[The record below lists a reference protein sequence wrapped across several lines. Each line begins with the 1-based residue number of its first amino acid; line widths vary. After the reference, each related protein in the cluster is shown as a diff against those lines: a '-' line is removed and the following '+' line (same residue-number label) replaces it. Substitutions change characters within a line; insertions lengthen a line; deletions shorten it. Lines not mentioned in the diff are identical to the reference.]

1 MHLVSN
7 DSRKEDNSE
16 SEPILSLS
24 NILQYSEEES
34 PSSGETKSLGRGCD
48 VHVAESESTSIDE
61 ICHLVNP
68 DRPQR
73 RICLDIGGLSYLL
86 CSVLFYL
93 APQVLSSS
101 FDMVDF
107 CLFLKNRIVLECK
120 SFVCVNWCFLSFS
133 IICLFF

>member
-1 MHLVSN
+1 MQLVSN
-7 DSRKEDNSE
+7 DSRKDDVSE
-16 SEPILSLS
+16 SEPILTQT
-24 NILQYSEEES
+24 NILLHSEEES
-34 PSSGETKSLGRGCD
+34 SSSREIKSLGRDSD
-48 VHVAESESTSIDE
+48 VHVAELESVHIDE
-61 ICHLVNP
+61 TCHLVNP
-68 DRPQR
+68 DQPQC